1 MLDALLIARG
11 AKKVAPEV
19 VKAIS
24 RKVPKCPFEIQP
36 EKIQAI
42 AGPFIKTYSTQGSY
56 TDLYFDIRKS
66 LQSQTTVHT
75 QKRSLS
81 TSSSLFLSKEDLLK
95 AQKSKSDRIRNKVE
109 ARKTAL
115 QSEARQRHVPSGRLE
130 RSVAFGAGAIGLA
143 ANVLKN
149 RITSSEPASDPILRT
164 LGLTERDVSELV
176 GLLCKMRGA
185 ALKLGQFLSI
195 QDDNFISP
203 ELQVIFERVRQTADY
218 MPEKQLRKQLDS
230 ELPGWETRFAEF
242 DLQPFAAA
250 SIGQVHRAKTH
261 EGNDVAVKV
270 QYPGVAQSF
279 NSDIDNLVMVL
290 RPFMARLPEQLFLP
304 KIIDFARRELTR
316 ECDYERELEANIR
329 MKEYFKD
336 DEDFFVPA
344 VYPELSSEAIITS
357 DFVEG
362 DVIDRID
369 VEALPQEERDF
380 VGRALLKL
388 CMNEVFVHRF
398 MQTDPNFANFLY
410 QPGSFKLNL
419 IDMGACVDYPA
430 KFTVPYME
438 LVYGAVSHDRELVYE
453 KSVELGFLT
462 GAESQKMKDAHVD
475 SVMIVGEPYQP
486 DPYDFYKNDMT
497 AKIAEKVPTMFAERL
512 SPPPEETYTL
522 NRKLSGAFLM
532 CGKIK
537 AKVSCRN
544 DFIDTLT
551 KAGYPQLAENLK
563 N

>member
-1 MLDALLIARG
+1 
-11 AKKVAPEV
+11 
-19 VKAIS
+19 
-24 RKVPKCPFEIQP
+24 
-36 EKIQAI
+36 
-42 AGPFIKTYSTQGSY
+42 
-56 TDLYFDIRKS
+56 
-66 LQSQTTVHT
+66 
-75 QKRSLS
+75 
-81 TSSSLFLSKEDLLK
+81 
-95 AQKSKSDRIRNKVE
+95 
-109 ARKTAL
+109 
-115 QSEARQRHVPSGRLE
+115 
-130 RSVAFGAGAIGLA
+130 
-143 ANVLKN
+143 
-149 RITSSEPASDPILRT
+149 
-164 LGLTERDVSELV
+164 
-176 GLLCKMRGA
+176 MRGA

-218 MPEKQLRKQLDS
+218 MPEKQLRKQLDN
-230 ELPGWETRFAEF
+230 ELPNWETRFAEF

-279 NSDIDNLVMVL
+279 NSDIDNLVMIL

-329 MKEYFKD
+329 MKEYFKH

-344 VYPELSSEAIITS
+344 VYPDLSSAAIITS

-419 IDMGACVDYPA
+419 IDMGACVGKSTFFA
-430 KFTVPYME
+430 K
-438 LVYGAVSHDRELVYE
+438 
-453 KSVELGFLT
+453 
-462 GAESQKMKDAHVD
+462 
-475 SVMIVGEPYQP
+475 
-486 DPYDFYKNDMT
+486 
-497 AKIAEKVPTMFAERL
+497 
-512 SPPPEETYTL
+512 
-522 NRKLSGAFLM
+522 
-532 CGKIK
+532 
-537 AKVSCRN
+537 SC
-544 DFIDTLT
+544 
-551 KAGYPQLAENLK
+551 
-563 N
+563 

>member
-1 MLDALLIARG
+1 M
-11 AKKVAPEV
+11 
-19 VKAIS
+19 
-24 RKVPKCPFEIQP
+24 
-36 EKIQAI
+36 
-42 AGPFIKTYSTQGSY
+42 
-56 TDLYFDIRKS
+56 
-66 LQSQTTVHT
+66 
-75 QKRSLS
+75 
-81 TSSSLFLSKEDLLK
+81 
-95 AQKSKSDRIRNKVE
+95 
-109 ARKTAL
+109 
-115 QSEARQRHVPSGRLE
+115 
-130 RSVAFGAGAIGLA
+130 A

-380 VGRALLKL
+380 VGKALLKL

-419 IDMGACVDYPA
+419 IDMGACVGESLRYLCYRFFIKFSDYPA

-438 LVYGAVSHDRELVYE
+438 LVYGAVSHNRELVYE

-475 SVMIVGEPYQP
+475 SVMIVGEPYQVTVIINTFSKFSISARSIRLLQKR
-486 DPYDFYKNDMT
+486 YD
-497 AKIAEKVPTMFAERL
+497 R
-512 SPPPEETYTL
+512 
-522 NRKLSGAFLM
+522 
-532 CGKIK
+532 
-537 AKVSCRN
+537 
-544 DFIDTLT
+544 
-551 KAGYPQLAENLK
+551 
-563 N
+563 

>member
-11 AKKVAPEV
+11 AKKLAPEV
-19 VKAIS
+19 GKAIS
-24 RKVPKCPFEIQP
+24 KKIAPSKCPLEIQP

-42 AGPFIKTYSTQGSY
+42 AGPFLKSYSAQGSY
-56 TDLYFDIRKS
+56 TDLYFDIRK
-66 LQSQTTVHT
+66 
-75 QKRSLS
+75 K
-81 TSSSLFLSKEDLLK
+81 DLLK
-95 AQKSKSDRIRNKVE
+95 AQKSKSERIRNKVE
-109 ARKTAL
+109 ARKSAL

-149 RITSSEPASDPILRT
+149 RITSQEPASDPILRT
-164 LGLTERDVSELV
+164 LGLTENDVSELV

-203 ELQVIFERVRQTADY
+203 ELQKIAS
-218 MPEKQLRKQLDS
+218 L

-250 SIGQVHRAKTH
+250 SIGQVHRAKTLD
-261 EGNDVAVKV
+261 GKDVAVKV

-316 ECDYERELEANIR
+316 ECDYERELQANLR

-336 DEDFFVPA
+336 DEEFFVPS
-344 VYPELSSEAIITS
+344 VYPELSSAAVLTS

-362 DVIDRID
+362 EVIDRLDID
-369 VEALPQEERDF
+369 ALPQEERDF
-380 VGRALLKL
+380 VGKSLLKL

-430 KFTVPYME
+430 KFTTPYMQ
-438 LVYGAVSHDRELVYE
+438 LVYGAP
-453 KSVELGFLT
+453 
-462 GAESQKMKDAHVD
+462 KMKDAHVD

-486 DPYDFYKNDMT
+486 DPYDFHQNDMT

-512 SPPPEETYTL
+512 TPPPEETYTL
-522 NRKLSGAFLM
+522 HRKLSGAFLM

-544 DFIDTLT
+544 DFIETLSR
-551 KAGYPQLAENLK
+551 AGYPDLAASLK
-563 N
+563 E

>member
-1 MLDALLIARG
+1 M
-11 AKKVAPEV
+11 
-19 VKAIS
+19 
-24 RKVPKCPFEIQP
+24 
-36 EKIQAI
+36 
-42 AGPFIKTYSTQGSY
+42 
-56 TDLYFDIRKS
+56 
-66 LQSQTTVHT
+66 
-75 QKRSLS
+75 
-81 TSSSLFLSKEDLLK
+81 
-95 AQKSKSDRIRNKVE
+95 
-109 ARKTAL
+109 
-115 QSEARQRHVPSGRLE
+115 
-130 RSVAFGAGAIGLA
+130 A

-242 DLQPFAAA
+242 DMQPFAAA

-419 IDMGACVDYPA
+419 IDMGACVGESLRCPCYRFLITFSDYPA

-475 SVMIVGEPYQP
+475 SVMIVGEPYQVTVIINI
-486 DPYDFYKNDMT
+486 F
-497 AKIAEKVPTMFAERL
+497 
-512 SPPPEETYTL
+512 S
-522 NRKLSGAFLM
+522 KLSISARSIRLLQ
-532 CGKIK
+532 K
-537 AKVSCRN
+537 RY
-544 DFIDTLT
+544 DR
-551 KAGYPQLAENLK
+551 
-563 N
+563 